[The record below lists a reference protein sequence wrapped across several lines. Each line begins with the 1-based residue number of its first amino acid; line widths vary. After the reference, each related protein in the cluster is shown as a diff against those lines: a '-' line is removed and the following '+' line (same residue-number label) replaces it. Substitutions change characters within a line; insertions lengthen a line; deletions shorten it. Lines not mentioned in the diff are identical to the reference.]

1 VRDRAITIL
10 KVLLS
15 IFLVVLAFSKVDMSQ
30 VATQLA
36 SANPWYFLAALAL
49 YLLAVVVNGVKWQI
63 LLRAQDMRVPFRAVL
78 QFLFI
83 GFFFNNFLPANVGGD
98 VMRGYGLARY
108 TDRSADAAVSVIV
121 DRIIGLMAY
130 MSSAV
135 VAALVAVRLSDRPE
149 WRRLEWIA
157 IVALAALGMA
167 FAVML
172 SRRFRSLV
180 SAVFALRWFA
190 PAAPIWGKLSDAF
203 NAYRFQYGAL
213 VAAYGVG
220 IVGIFCTAL
229 VNWCLS
235 LSMGG
240 LMPLS
245 VIFLV
250 NPLIALVLMLPISIG
265 GLGVTQAIYPFLY
278 SLAGVP
284 AGHALAVSLM
294 MQLIVFLGSL
304 PGAVLWVRGEATRR
318 RATSVA
324 ADGEEA
330 TGQGMG
336 TLAADGQEQ
345 GRL

>member
-1 VRDRAITIL
+1 
-10 KVLLS
+10 
-15 IFLVVLAFSKVDMSQ
+15 
-30 VATQLA
+30 
-36 SANPWYFLAALAL
+36 
-49 YLLAVVVNGVKWQI
+49 
-63 LLRAQDMRVPFRAVL
+63 
-78 QFLFI
+78 
-83 GFFFNNFLPANVGGD
+83 
-98 VMRGYGLARY
+98 
-108 TDRSADAAVSVIV
+108 
-121 DRIIGLMAY
+121 MAY

-149 WRRLEWIA
+149 WRRLEWVA
-157 IVALAALGMA
+157 IVGLAALGMA

-172 SRRFRSLV
+172 SRRFRSLI
-180 SAVFALRWFA
+180 STVFAWRWFA
-190 PAAPIWGKLSDAF
+190 PAAPIWSRLSDAF
-203 NAYRFQYGAL
+203 NAYRFQYSAL
-213 VAAYGVG
+213 IAAYGVG

-235 LSMGG
+235 RSMGG
-240 LMPLS
+240 LMPLG
-245 VIFLV
+245 VIFLM

-324 ADGEEA
+324 DGGEEA
-330 TGQGMG
+330 TGQGKG
-336 TLAADGQEQ
+336 ALAADGQEQ
-345 GRL
+345 RRL